1 MSGRNEKGSTRDEFT
16 GRLHAETGPC
26 GGTYLLA
33 RAGWSS
39 RFPPSSAT
47 SLHSPMRRGRLAVGA
62 AGPLHPCHAG
72 VMPAAIGTGMNAG
85 LHALRLRGHAHLNL
99 VGSGGRIANA
109 GSCAS
114 AAVYWRRL
122 FLARWIRLPRRHM
135 GSRGRVRPD
144 RLRHPRGLR
153 GAAEAKPCEE
163 MGAMLLKH
171 RHGGFVGDGNL
182 YMHAVSHS
190 VRVLTDGSGE
200 TASTPKIVSD
210 VPASRLAD
218 G

>member
-1 MSGRNEKGSTRDEFT
+1 MR
-16 GRLHAETGPC
+16 AETGPC
-26 GGTYLLA
+26 G
-33 RAGWSS
+33 RRICS
-39 RFPPSSAT
+39 RGRGGPPDFPPPSAT
-47 SLHSPMRRGRLAVGA
+47 SLHSPMRRCRLAEQG
-62 AGPLHPCHAG
+62 GPLHPRHAS
-72 VMPAAIGTGMNAG
+72 VVPAAIGTGMNAG

-109 GSCAS
+109 GSCVS
-114 AAVYWRRL
+114 AAVYCRRL

-153 GAAEAKPCEE
+153 GAAEAHKPCEE